1 MGITGFL
8 LSTMQYCRKSLEANF
23 GFLSCQSP
31 KLSRLFTLAISL
43 AILQAPSVV
52 WSASADAE
60 SILSAADA
68 AEAAGDYLQARVLL
82 HRYLEKVP
90 TATNRRSLTLRASIM
105 AEAVRYGPDAA
116 VPLLLDA
123 LAAREA
129 GDLDLALQFLQE
141 VDDSYPQSTLHDDAL
156 YLIGYFALIDRIDF
170 ELAHRALRRV
180 QAEYPESNYSD
191 TALYSE
197 AIALEQL
204 GNTQGARAKFLALR
218 DKHTQLSLGFI
229 NQYWPKSTVMS
240 RYWFDRASRRLSILD
255 ARSDSATRML
265 ERKTLSQGEMLR
277 VTVNVDGVDLVLL
290 LQPSQVTR
298 NITLKDGDNQGLNHP
313 ETRYYS
319 GLVEGDEASWAR
331 VALTSDSIEGIVQS
345 FGVRYELE
353 SDSLVGTIEY
363 YQPKVNGINAA
374 GSVASIQDYVMYPP
388 PAGDET
394 LRRMISDAGVKIDS
408 SGSVT
413 RVARLSIVV
422 DSQYNDYYGGN
433 GLSRALSF
441 MNIADG
447 IYREDFGLA
456 LQVESA
462 IVFSDRDTDPMNLGA
477 VTLEEILRSFRD
489 YRLTKAA
496 DLPDVSLVYLFTG
509 NQNSDQAIGLAW
521 IGAACRLDG
530 FDVGVTT
537 PSLFGDLLLTHELG
551 HSLGA
556 QHDTDTTCDAS
567 TNRLMWPRISS
578 LTEQK
583 FTQCSLDVVS
593 KRIATSCHA
602 DALDVSLDVQ
612 LPDGRTIEAIVRNND
627 TQRTLSDSRLIIDR
641 GAVKFESIP
650 PQCIEALETKLE
662 CRTGELLPGA
672 ALTLGFALA
681 PDEGSSVSLL
691 LGTEPVGAIDVHPA
705 NNTVQVDMTQKLGGE
720 TTIEIASVD
729 TTTPV
734 ADDPLPFDKT
744 PDQSGGSAGAF
755 GWFILLLLACRLESL
770 VRCQRPRSNSG
781 WL

>member
-1 MGITGFL
+1 MGFL
-8 LSTMQYCRKSLEANF
+8 EYLFSTIRPGLTSAKAIFVFAAGCACDKSRRFDFAAAICL
-23 GFLSCQSP
+23 
-31 KLSRLFTLAISL
+31 LFVLQIPSL
-43 AILQAPSVV
+43 ALS
-52 WSASADAE
+52 SSADPA
-60 SILSAADA
+60 SVLSEAQAS
-68 AEAAGDYLQARVLL
+68 EAAGDYLQARVLY
-82 HRYLEKVP
+82 HRYLENFP
-90 TATNRRSLTLRASIM
+90 LAAERRSLTLRTSVL
-105 AEAVRYGPDAA
+105 AEAVRLGPDSA

-123 LAAREA
+123 LSARES
-129 GDLDLALQFLQE
+129 GDLDLALQLLRE
-141 VDDSYPQSTLHDDAL
+141 VDENHSHSSLHDDAL
-156 YLIGYFALIDRIDF
+156 YLIGYFALMDRIDF
-170 ELAHRALRRV
+170 ELAHVALRRV
-180 QAEYPESNYSD
+180 QSEYPESNYSD

-218 DKHTQLSLGFI
+218 DKHTQVSLGFI
-229 NQYWPKSTVMS
+229 NQYWPKSTVIS
-240 RYWFDRASRRLSILD
+240 RYWFDRANRRLSILD
-255 ARSDSATRML
+255 SRSESATRL
-265 ERKTLSQGEMLR
+265 VERKSLSRGGMLR
-277 VTVNVDGVDLVLL
+277 VSVNVEGVDLVLL
-290 LQPSQVTR
+290 LQPSEVTR
-298 NITLKDGDNQGLNHP
+298 NIIIKDGDNQGLEHP

-331 VALTSDSIEGIVQS
+331 VALTSNSIEGVVHS
-345 FGVRYELE
+345 FGVRYELA

-363 YQPKVNGINAA
+363 YQPKVPATSTHPFA
-374 GSVASIQDYVMYPP
+374 TRIQDYVLHP
-388 PAGDET
+388 PAADDET
-394 LRRMISDAGVKIDS
+394 LRRVITNSGAKLDS
-408 SGSVT
+408 TDTVT

-433 GLSRALSF
+433 GLARALSF

-462 IVFSDRDTDPMNLGA
+462 VVFSERETDPMNLGA
-477 VTLEEILRSFRD
+477 VSLEQILRSFRD
-489 YRLTKAA
+489 YRMTHAA

-556 QHDTDTTCDAS
+556 QHDTDTSCNSA

-578 LTEQK
+578 LTSQE

-593 KRIATSCHA
+593 DRIATSCHA

-612 LPDGRTIEAIVRNND
+612 IPSISSLEAIVRNTD
-627 TQRTLSDSRLIIDR
+627 SHRTLSDARLIIDR
-641 GAVKFESIP
+641 AAVEFESLP
-650 PQCIEALETKLE
+650 PQCIETRETKLE

-681 PDEGSSVSLL
+681 PIEGNSVSLL

-705 NNTVQVDMTQKLGGE
+705 NNSVQVDMTQTVGGE
-720 TTIEIASVD
+720 TAIEIASVE
-729 TTTPV
+729 TTTTEQ
-734 ADDPLPFDKT
+734 DQPLFDVN
-744 PDQSGGSAGAF
+744 PRQQSGETAGALS
-755 GWFILLLLACRLESL
+755 GLIVLLLAFRLGVSANRRKL
-770 VRCQRPRSNSG
+770 DRA
-781 WL
+781 